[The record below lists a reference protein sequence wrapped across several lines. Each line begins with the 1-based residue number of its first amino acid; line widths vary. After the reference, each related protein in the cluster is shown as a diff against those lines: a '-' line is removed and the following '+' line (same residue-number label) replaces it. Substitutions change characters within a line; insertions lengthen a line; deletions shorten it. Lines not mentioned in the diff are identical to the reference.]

1 MSDPENNRLK
11 EYTRGALIALVGA
24 PLLTYISCTAC
35 ASNWDR
41 FFSMS
46 GVSALMWFVMW
57 IGHGELAHYLNVKI
71 SWVTHPVRR
80 FVVGIITTVLF
91 TVVVTILLLRIW
103 EWWRGILFDS
113 YYDFIIVSLVITFL
127 ITLFLHGKEFLVRWR
142 QTAVEAERY
151 QKESIK
157 ANFESLKNQVNPHFL
172 FNSLNVL
179 TSLVY
184 QDADKAARFIKKL
197 SEVYRYVLDKQSH
210 ELVTVQEELTFV
222 ESYVYLQKI
231 RFGDNLKVEL
241 PIAGEGKVVPLSIQM
256 LLENAI
262 KHNEVSSENPL
273 TIVIKREPD
282 YLVVKNTVRLKSVP
296 LEENSGL
303 GLTNIQSR
311 YEFLSDKAL
320 IINKSEADFEVKI
333 PILKN

>member
-1 MSDPENNRLK
+1 M
-11 EYTRGALIALVGA
+11 
-24 PLLTYISCTAC
+24 
-35 ASNWDR
+35 
-41 FFSMS
+41 
-46 GVSALMWFVMW
+46 
-57 IGHGELAHYLNVKI
+57 
-71 SWVTHPVRR
+71 
-80 FVVGIITTVLF
+80 
-91 TVVVTILLLRIW
+91 
-103 EWWRGILFDS
+103 
-113 YYDFIIVSLVITFL
+113 
-127 ITLFLHGKEFLVRWR
+127 
-142 QTAVEAERY
+142 
-151 QKESIK
+151 
-157 ANFESLKNQVNPHFL
+157 
-172 FNSLNVL
+172 
-179 TSLVY
+179 
-184 QDADKAARFIKKL
+184 
-197 SEVYRYVLDKQSH
+197 LDKQSH

-241 PIAGEGKVVPLSIQM
+241 PMAGEGKVVPLSIQM

-282 YLVVKNTVRLKSVP
+282 YLVVKNTVRLKPVP

-333 PILKN
+333 PILKNLT